1 MIKSISI
8 IYPFY
13 NEEKRINK
21 TLNDIKKFNLISK
34 HIKKEFLLVNDGST
48 DNTINIINDF
58 IKKNKN
64 VKLISYKI
72 NKGKGFALKKGI
84 EKAKY
89 DWILTSDSDLS
100 VSSYQ
105 LLIWINKNLLNHNNH
120 IYFGSRNLPDSIV
133 KKKKYRKI
141 IGIIFTFII
150 WMFFKIKLKDT
161 QCGFKLY
168 RSKYAKKIFKK
179 IITNGYMHDI
189 EICLISEKLNV
200 KITELPVKWTHKNN
214 SKISLFRDVFKILYS
229 LFIIKI
235 NEY

>member
-64 VKLISYKI
+64 VKLINYKI

-133 KKKKYRKI
+133 KKKRYRKI

-150 WMFFKIKLKDT
+150 WIFFKIKLKDT

-200 KITELPVKWTHKNN
+200 KITELPVKWIHKNN
-214 SKISLFRDVFKILYS
+214 SKISLFKDVFKILYS
-229 LFIIKI
+229 LFIIKN

>member
-1 MIKSISI
+1 L
-8 IYPFY
+8 
-13 NEEKRINK
+13 IN
-21 TLNDIKKFNLISK
+21 
-34 HIKKEFLLVNDGST
+34 
-48 DNTINIINDF
+48 
-58 IKKNKN
+58 
-64 VKLISYKI
+64 YKI

-105 LLIWINKNLLNHNNH
+105 LLIWINKKLLSHNNH
-120 IYFGSRNLPDSIV
+120 IYFGSRNLPESIV
-133 KKKKYRKI
+133 KKKRYRKI

>member
-133 KKKKYRKI
+133 KKKRYRKI

-150 WMFFKIKLKDT
+150 WIFFKIKLKDT

-200 KITELPVKWTHKNN
+200 KITELPVKWIHKNN
-214 SKISLFRDVFKILYS
+214 SKISLFKDVFKILYS
-229 LFIIKI
+229 LFIIKN